1 MEIQK
6 LKSES
11 DTHQASKKSLTSQI
25 VSVSP
30 FLHTLPTSADPS
42 YVCQQQANSRIREI
56 NSKLE
61 SSDIS
66 VADITFKESA
76 LDNEK
81 KRKLD
86 LEAKLRAGDYVNQ
99 QSKLSREL
107 RDLEDQREGLH
118 TQLTSLNT
126 QADVRA
132 KLGLKK
138 AEAKS
143 KEQAI
148 QSL

>member
-11 DTHQASKKSLTSQI
+11 DTHSASKKSITAQI
-25 VSVSP
+25 VS
-30 FLHTLPTSADPS
+30 FLIALPYFADFANLFDGW
-42 YVCQQQANSRIREI
+42 QQQANNRIREI

-81 KRKLD
+81 KRKAD
-86 LEAKLRAGDYVNQ
+86 LETKLRTGDYVNQ
-99 QSKLSREL
+99 QSKLGREL
-107 RDLEDQREGLH
+107 RDLEDEREGLH
-118 TQLTSLNT
+118 AQLTSLNT

-138 AEAKS
+138 SEAKS